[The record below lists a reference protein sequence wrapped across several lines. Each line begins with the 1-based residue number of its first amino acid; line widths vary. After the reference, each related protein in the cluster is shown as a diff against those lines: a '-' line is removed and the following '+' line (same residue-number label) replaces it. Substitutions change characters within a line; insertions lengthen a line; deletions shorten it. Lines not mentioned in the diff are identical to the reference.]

1 MTLMCRLMLNLHARA
16 PRGDSAPSASTLD
29 DTGYMMT
36 TDLGFAPA
44 NTARTHA
51 DEGYE
56 EIELQRR
63 SVVAK
68 VRGAVAW

>member
-1 MTLMCRLMLNLHARA
+1 MCRLMLNLHRRA
-16 PRGDSAPSASTLD
+16 PGAHSEPTATTLD
-29 DTGYMMT
+29 DTGYLMS

-56 EIELQRR
+56 TIELQLR
-63 SVVAK
+63 SAAAK
-68 VRGAVAW
+68 VRVVGGA